1 MVEDEAE
8 AADWA
13 AARGSV
19 EEVVEGSAVEAS
31 ETAVEQDSG
40 AAVDLGVT
48 AEEAEEAE
56 AVDLEAVAVVDLDSG
71 MAVDE
76 VREVGITVEQ

>member
-1 MVEDEAE
+1 M
-8 AADWA
+8 
-13 AARGSV
+13 
-19 EEVVEGSAVEAS
+19 
-31 ETAVEQDSG
+31 
-40 AAVDLGVT
+40 GVT

>member
-13 AARGSV
+13 AATGSV

-31 ETAVEQDSG
+31 ETAVEKDSG

-48 AEEAEEAE
+48 TFNKRYSC
-56 AVDLEAVAVVDLDSG
+56 VLQLC
-71 MAVDE
+71 
-76 VREVGITVEQ
+76 